1 MKKKLILI
9 FTIFIFPLFVNAK
22 FASVDTSH
30 AKFEL
35 LVETNEIVANEDFVI
50 GIKFEIEPGWHI
62 YWKNPGDSGLPA
74 EIKWKNT
81 ETIEFKKFL
90 WPSPQKTPEE
100 PLMTYGYYN
109 EVVLPAI
116 FSVDSDYI
124 KNGPSIF
131 EIDFLIC
138 EKICIPEKAVIDF
151 DLSSYSD
158 DDIQASR
165 EILSSWYN
173 ELPINFDRKLLVE
186 ASNNYFSIEW
196 ENKNNDI
203 TQAYFFPENKGL
215 IKYSSKQDFYN
226 LENST

>member
-1 MKKKLILI
+1 M
-9 FTIFIFPLFVNAK
+9 
-22 FASVDTSH
+22 
-30 AKFEL
+30 
-35 LVETNEIVANEDFVI
+35 
-50 GIKFEIEPGWHI
+50 
-62 YWKNPGDSGLPA
+62 
-74 EIKWKNT
+74 
-81 ETIEFKKFL
+81 
-90 WPSPQKTPEE
+90 
-100 PLMTYGYYN
+100 
-109 EVVLPAI
+109 LPAI

-158 DDIQASR
+158 DDIKASR

-215 IKYSSKQDFYN
+215 IKYSS
-226 LENST
+226 